1 MERRVVDAINKHPI
15 IGLLIA
21 LFTTIIMILFNELG
35 LQADTLKAIDT
46 LGFTEA
52 TEIQAK
58 AIPHILESE
67 QDLIASAQTG
77 TGKTAAFGLPTI
89 DLVNV
94 TNKAT
99 QVLILCPTRE
109 LCLQISKDLINYSK
123 YKDGLNVLAVYGGA
137 SIEPQLKALNK
148 GAQVVVG
155 TPGRARD
162 LMKRKKLQLGEVRHV
177 VLDEADEML
186 TMGFKEELDDIL
198 SQTPKSKQTL
208 LFSATMSPAISRITQ
223 KYMNKP
229 VEMSASRVNTGTAN
243 VSHVYYSVQ
252 QRDKYG
258 LLKRLVD
265 FNTEIYGIIF
275 CRTRKDTKDIA
286 NKLVLDGYNSDALH
300 GDMTQGQRDDV
311 MERFRRGNIQILVAT
326 DVAARGLDVDN
337 LTHVINYSLPDD
349 AEVYTHRSGRTGRA
363 GNKGISVVI
372 ATGRDGR
379 KIQEIERTSG
389 ILFTQEN
396 APTPESICRQ
406 QLYKLM
412 DKIKDTQVDEKQ
424 LEPFLESIYGKLQ
437 HLSREE
443 LIQKFVSAEFN
454 QFLSYYKNAR
464 PILSEKSNKK
474 KDRNSDKT
482 DDEIQQERREVK
494 RRNGFTRFHI
504 NLGSKHKL
512 EPETLNSVIQEGME
526 DNHLEI
532 GKTHL
537 LESFSFFELKVELEE
552 EALMKLNQCSYK
564 GVKMMVQVAQE
575 KVKSKKFRGDSRDR
589 DRDRSKGRGRGGS
602 GGGYKPAGDGDSRRP
617 RGKSSFK
624 PSSRKKY

>member
-1 MERRVVDAINKHPI
+1 M
-15 IGLLIA
+15 
-21 LFTTIIMILFNELG
+21 TLFNELG
-35 LQADTLKAIDT
+35 LQADTLKAVEA

-58 AIPHILESE
+58 AIPHILTSD
-67 QDLIASAQTG
+67 QDLIAAAQTG

-89 DLVNV
+89 DLVDV
-94 TNKAT
+94 ESRAT

-109 LCLQISKDLINYSK
+109 LCLQISKDLINFAK
-123 YKDGLNVLAVYGGA
+123 FKQGLNVLAVYGGA

-198 SQTPKSKQTL
+198 SKTPDSKQTL
-208 LFSATMSPAISRITQ
+208 LFSATMSPAIARITQ
-223 KYMNKP
+223 KYMKKT
-229 VEMSASRVNTGTAN
+229 VEISAARVNTGTSN
-243 VSHVYYSVQ
+243 ISHVFYSVQ
-252 QRDKYG
+252 QRDKYA

-265 FNTEIYGIIF
+265 FNTDMYGIIF

-286 NKLVLDGYNSDALH
+286 NKLVLDSYNSDALH

-311 MERFRRGNIQILVAT
+311 MERFRRGHIQILVAT
-326 DVAARGLDVDN
+326 DVAARGLDVNN

-349 AEVYTHRSGRTGRA
+349 AEIYTHRSGRTGRA

-389 ILFTQEN
+389 IVFAQEN
-396 APTPESICRQ
+396 APTPEAICRQ

-412 DKIKDTQVDEKQ
+412 DKVKDTQVDEKQ

-443 LIQKFVSAEFN
+443 LIQKFISAEFN
-454 QFLSYYKNAR
+454 QFLGYYKNAR
-464 PILSEKSNKK
+464 PILSEKSNKPK
-474 KDRNSDKT
+474 ARRGEEDFTDEENSQRK
-482 DDEIQQERREVK
+482 EAK
-494 RRNGFTRFHI
+494 RRNGYTRFHI
-504 NLGSKHKL
+504 NLGTKHKL
-512 EPETLNSVIQEGME
+512 DSESLNTVIQESFE
-526 DNHLEI
+526 NSSLEI

-552 EALMKLNQCSYK
+552 EALVKLNQCSYK
-564 GVKMMVQVAQE
+564 GVKLMVQVAQE
-575 KVKSKKFRGDSRDR
+575 KAKSSKTRGG
-589 DRDRSKGRGRGGS
+589 DRSGAAGGYNSSEKRSS
-602 GGGYKPAGDGDSRRP
+602 GGARRAN
-617 RGKSSFK
+617 RGGKSSFK
-624 PSSRKKY
+624 PSRGGSDNRRGSDSRGGDSAAKGRKKY